1 MFLGLNIV
9 LQGEL
14 AVHVK
19 KVEDVRRWLSEA
31 FDGGY
36 AGKLQKY
43 RVSPSYIFLPS
54 CFLIS

>member
-1 MFLGLNIV
+1 MFLELKFL

-31 FDGGY
+31 FDGGH
-36 AGKLQKY
+36 ARKLQKY
-43 RVSPSYIFLPS
+43 RVSSEYVFLPTR
-54 CFLIS
+54 FLIS